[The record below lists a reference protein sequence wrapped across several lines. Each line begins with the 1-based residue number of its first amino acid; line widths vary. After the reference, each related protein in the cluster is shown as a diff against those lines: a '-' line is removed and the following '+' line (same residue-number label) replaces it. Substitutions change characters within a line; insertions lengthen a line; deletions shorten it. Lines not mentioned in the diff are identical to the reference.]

1 MKKILITLILGL
13 MLPLSVTAAEV
24 ILECP
29 ETTNPGEEVTCNI
42 NLNSNEEVIGFEAD
56 ITTSTSLVYKNYTKA
71 NGWAGDS
78 SKNKFLI
85 YGNKV
90 SGNSINLGTYTYLVS
105 KEASGILTVT
115 FNNFKITDSQTNPLP
130 AQTSVERK
138 IRVKSTDNTL
148 SSLTVSG
155 TTLDFSKD
163 TTTYNVEVD
172 SNATTITA
180 IPTDQYASVAGTG
193 DINLNYGPN
202 KVDITVTAENG
213 TTKVYTI
220 NITRPDNRSTNNN
233 LKALSL
239 SNGSISFDTNKTT
252 YDINIDA
259 STTAITAEVE
269 DAKATVSGDG
279 VRNLGYGVN
288 KFDITVTAENGQ
300 TKIYTIN
307 VTRNDGRDS
316 NNYLATLTTNVGI
329 IDFNKEKLNYT
340 ISVPNN
346 IEETTINATAE
357 SDKAQVTGQ
366 GTHKL
371 AEGENKFII
380 KVTAENDTV
389 KEYNITIIREKVENI
404 TENNTLKNLVVTGHN
419 LIFDKN
425 TKEYSITTKEDKLEL
440 NIELEN
446 NESTYEVIGNE
457 NLKDGSI
464 IQIIVTDK
472 DGNNNIY
479 RLKIN
484 KIEEPPKQEETHAE
498 TQKEENKE
506 ERTNLIPLIMKG
518 LLIILGIIFV
528 ILLVIKLINNKK
540 KTNNNIDENTNK

>member
-1 MKKILITLILGL
+1 MKKIFMALLLGL
-13 MLPLSVTAAEV
+13 TLPATVNAAEV
-24 ILECP
+24 IIDCP
-29 ETTNPGEEVTCNI
+29 ETTNPGEEITCNV
-42 NLNSNEEVIGFEAD
+42 NLNSNEEIIGFEAD
-56 ITTSTSLVYKNYTKA
+56 VTTSTSLVYKNYTKA

-85 YGNKV
+85 YGNKI
-90 SGNSINLGTYTYLVS
+90 SGNNINLGTYTYLVS

-115 FNNFKITDSQTNPLP
+115 FSNFKIADSNTKPLT
-130 AQTSVERK
+130 AQDSVEEK
-138 IRVKSTDNTL
+138 IRVRSTDNTL

-155 TTLDFSKD
+155 ATLNFSKD

-172 SNATTITA
+172 NNVATISAT
-180 IPTDQYASVAGTG
+180 PTDQYATVTG
-193 DINLNYGPN
+193 IGNINLNYGSN

-220 NITRPDNRSTNNN
+220 NITRPDNRSNNNN

-239 SNGSISFDTNKTT
+239 NNGSINFDANKTT

-259 STTAITAEVE
+259 STTAITAEAE
-269 DAKATVSGDG
+269 DSKATISGAG
-279 VRNLGYGVN
+279 VKNLGYGVN

-300 TKIYTIN
+300 TKTYTIN

-329 IDFNKEKLNYT
+329 IDFTKEKMSYT
-340 ISVPNN
+340 LSVPNN
-346 IEETTINATAE
+346 IEEATINATTE
-357 SDKAQVTGQ
+357 SAKSQLSGP

-371 AEGENKFII
+371 IEGENKFVI
-380 KVTAENDTV
+380 KVVAENETI
-389 KEYNITIIREKVENI
+389 KEYNITIIREKLENL
-404 TENNTLKNLVVTGHN
+404 TENNSLKNLVVEGHN
-419 LIFDKN
+419 LIFNKN
-425 TKEYSITTKEDKLEL
+425 TKDYSITTKEDKLNL
-440 NIELEN
+440 VIELEN

-464 IQIIVTDK
+464 VQIVVTDK

-484 KIEEPPKQEETHAE
+484 KIEEQPQEEKE
-498 TQKEENKE
+498 QEQEVELPQKENI
-506 ERTNLIPLIMKG
+506 NLIPKIMTG
-518 LLIILGIIFV
+518 LLIVLSIIFV
-528 ILLVIKLINNKK
+528 ILLSIKLVNNKK
-540 KTNNNIDENTNK
+540 KKENNQKQ